1 MYVCNVTVRT
11 LPQAFSSEFSK
22 NFENSY
28 FSKLWATVSAF
39 ARKLWLI
46 LSWLCFSC
54 SITFKKHV
62 YITNCAHVFWPP
74 VMKNYSMILIS
85 ELLLSISYW
94 EKNSRWY
101 DWDLLAL
108 PLSRHNYLLI
118 ASWKHGYKLKFS
130 IQKKGVRGS
139 QINSFYY
146 VTVTT

>member
-11 LPQAFSSEFSK
+11 LPQAFSSEFSQ

-39 ARKLWLI
+39 ARKLWLL

-54 SITFKKHV
+54 SITFKKQV

-130 IQKKGVRGS
+130 IQKKGVRGA

>member
-1 MYVCNVTVRT
+1 MSAT
-11 LPQAFSSEFSK
+11 LQWELCHRPFSSEFSK

-39 ARKLWLI
+39 ARKLWLL

-130 IQKKGVRGS
+130 IQKKGVRGA

>member
-28 FSKLWATVSAF
+28 FSMLWVTASAF
-39 ARKLWLI
+39 ARKLWL
-46 LSWLCFSC
+46 LLWWLCFSC

-94 EKNSRWY
+94 EKNSKWY
-101 DWDLLAL
+101 DWDLQAL
-108 PLSRHNYLLI
+108 PQSRHNYLI

-130 IQKKGVRGS
+130 IQKKGVRGVLM
-139 QINSFYY
+139 NSFYY
-146 VTVTT
+146 VTVKT

>member
-22 NFENSY
+22 HFENSY
-28 FSKLWATVSAF
+28 FSKLWATASAF
-39 ARKLWLI
+39 ARKLWLL

-54 SITFKKHV
+54 SVTFKKHV
-62 YITNCAHVFWPP
+62 YITNCAHVFWPS

-101 DWDLLAL
+101 DWDLQAL
-108 PLSRHNYLLI
+108 PLPWQNYLLI

-130 IQKKGVRGS
+130 IQKKGVRGVLM
-139 QINSFYY
+139 NSFYY
-146 VTVTT
+146 VTVKT